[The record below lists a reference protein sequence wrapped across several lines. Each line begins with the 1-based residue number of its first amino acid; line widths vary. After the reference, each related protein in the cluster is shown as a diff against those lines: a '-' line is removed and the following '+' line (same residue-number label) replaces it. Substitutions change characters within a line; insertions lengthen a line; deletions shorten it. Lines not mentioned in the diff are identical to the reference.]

1 MVIVKIMGG
10 LGNQM
15 FQYAA
20 GRRLAIRRNTN
31 LKLDLTNYSSGT
43 EKRGPGLEAF
53 SRRYALEAFQIC
65 ATEASESEIASFRD
79 RHYRATTF
87 SRVVRMVRKICPSF
101 LWKKNHYQERT
112 YRFDAAVMNLPDMT
126 YLLGFW
132 QSPKYFSDI
141 AETIKR
147 DFTLKESTSLDKA
160 NKVLDRIR
168 SFGGEVV
175 SLHVRRGDMAHA
187 VEVLQNNKIIHS
199 GPIGIEYIKC
209 AIKQFS
215 PTSQFLVFSDT
226 EFDIEWC
233 RNNIAGS
240 NIHYSLGN
248 NDLEDF
254 VLMSSCE
261 HHIIANSTFSWWA
274 AWLNQK
280 PDKRVIAPRQWSF
293 PGAKFKPVV
302 DTLIPSDWQII

>member
-1 MVIVKIMGG
+1 MVVVKIMGG

-20 GRRLAIRRNTN
+20 GRRLAIRHNTN
-31 LKLDLTNYSSGT
+31 LQLDLTNYRSGA
-43 EKRGPGLEAF
+43 EQRGPGLGTF

-65 ATEASESEIASFRD
+65 ATEASESEICALRD
-79 RHYRATTF
+79 SHFRATTF
-87 SRVVRMVRKICPSF
+87 SRAVRMVRKIFPSF
-101 LWKKNHYQERT
+101 LWKKNHYQERA

-132 QSPKYFSDI
+132 QSPHYFSDI
-141 AETIKR
+141 AETIKK
-147 DFTLKESTSLDKA
+147 DFTIKESTSLDKA
-160 NKVLDRIR
+160 NKLLGEIR
-168 SFGGEVV
+168 SIGGEVV

-187 VEVLQNNKIIHS
+187 VEVLHNNKIIHS

-226 EFDIEWC
+226 DTDIEWC
-233 RNNIAGS
+233 KNNIVGP
-240 NIHYSLGN
+240 NIHFSVGN
-248 NDLEDF
+248 SDLEDF
-254 VLMSSCE
+254 VLMSSCD

-274 AWLNQK
+274 AWLNK
-280 PDKRVIAPRQWSF
+280 KTNKRVIAPGQWSF
-293 PGAKFKPVV
+293 PSAKFKPVV

>member
-1 MVIVKIMGG
+1 MIIVKMMGG

-20 GRRLAIRRNTN
+20 GRRLAIRNNTD
-31 LKLDLTNYSSGT
+31 LKLDLTNYASGVDQ
-43 EKRGPGLEAF
+43 RCAGLESF

-65 ATEASESEIASFRD
+65 ATEASDSEISALRD
-79 RHYRATTF
+79 RHYRATAF
-87 SRVVRMVRKICPSF
+87 SRIVRMVRKIWPSF
-101 LWKKNHYQERT
+101 LWEKNHYQERA

-141 AETIKR
+141 AETIKK
-147 DFTLKESTSLDKA
+147 DFTPKESRLLDKA
-160 NKVLDRIR
+160 SKVLDGIR

-187 VEVLQNNKIIHS
+187 VEILKNSKIIHS
-199 GPIGIEYIKC
+199 GPLGIEYINS

-215 PTSQFLVFSDT
+215 PTCQFLVFSDT

-240 NIHYSLGN
+240 NIHFSTGN
-248 NDLEDF
+248 TDLEDF
-254 VLMSSCE
+254 VLMSSCD

-280 PDKRVIAPRQWSF
+280 PDKRVIAPSQWSF
-293 PGAKFKPVV
+293 PDAKFRPVV
-302 DTLIPSDWQII
+302 DCLIPREWKTI